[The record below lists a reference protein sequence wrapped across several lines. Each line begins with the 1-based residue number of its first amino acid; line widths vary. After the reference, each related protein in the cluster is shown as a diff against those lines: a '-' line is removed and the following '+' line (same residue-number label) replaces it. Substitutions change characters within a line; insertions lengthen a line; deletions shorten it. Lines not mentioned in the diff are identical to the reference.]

1 MNSLW
6 WMVIGMAAVTYLPR
20 MLPITFLGKMNLPA
34 RLKSFLEY
42 IPYAALG
49 ALIFPGIIGSTGD
62 SASALGGTLAAIA
75 AAWFKLNLLLVLII
89 SVAAV
94 YVIKLL

>member
-6 WMVIGMAAVTYLPR
+6 WLIIGMALVTYLPR
-20 MLPITFLGKMNLPA
+20 MLPITFLGQMNLPV
-34 RLKSFLEY
+34 RVRSFLEY

-49 ALIFPGIIGSTGD
+49 ALIFPGIINSTGD
-62 SASALGGTLAAIA
+62 TASALGGTLAAIA
-75 AAWFKLNLLLVLII
+75 AAWFRLNLLLVLLI

-94 YVIKLL
+94 YIIKMI